1 VKVVKEMMKARVRNL
16 RGDEWEIKRGL
27 VSKEEKVYVP
37 KNKELIL
44 EVIWLHHDVLVAK
57 HEER

>member
-1 VKVVKEMMKARVRNL
+1 MKARVRNL

-27 VSKEEKVYVP
+27 VSKEGKVYVP
-37 KNKELIL
+37 KNKELRL